1 MGLFRRFANLLR
13 PNGLSRDIEREM
25 AFHMA
30 EKTDDLMASGMREV
44 DARREARRR
53 FGNPSFQKERTRD
66 VDVMTWLESLLAD
79 IRYAFRALR
88 ASPAFALVT
97 IASLGLGI
105 GANTAIFSLI
115 NAVVLKTLPVSHPE
129 ELVQVTEADQAEG
142 AVFTNPIWEQVRD
155 RQDMFS
161 GVFAYGRSSFNLSS
175 GGEVRRADGYWVSGD
190 FFSTLGVRPEVGR
203 LITKADD
210 FRGCPPVAVLSYGFW
225 QNEYGGVP
233 SVIGKTISLERTPH
247 VIVGVADPSFYGMD
261 VGRSMSVYI
270 PLCLRK
276 NLDHRSNWFLFVIGR
291 PKPGVAMSQLLPRLA
306 QLSAPVFAA
315 TIPERWG
322 AKEKAEYAKNLLS
335 ARPAPN
341 GLSSIRRQYSLA
353 LNVLMVVVGLVL
365 LIACA
370 NVANLL
376 LARAAVRSRE
386 MAIRLA
392 IGAAR
397 RRLVRQLLTESVLL
411 AGLGAMAGVVFAKW
425 GAQVLVRV
433 LSGGQFAVSLDLA
446 VDSRV
451 LGFTL
456 VVAVVTGILFG
467 LAPAWRSTRVDP
479 QLTLKANGRGVVEG
493 QTRFTFGKALVVGQ
507 IALSLVLV
515 IGAGLLLGSFRR
527 LTAFDPGFRREG
539 VLIVS
544 ANLSN
549 AGYTPATYGT
559 ARRELLARF
568 RGLPGVQSA
577 SASQV
582 TPLSGDSWND
592 YVKVDGYVEKSR
604 EDALVYFNEVTDGY
618 FATLGTPIVAG
629 RDFDER
635 DVPKGQA
642 VVIVNESMA
651 RKFYGNA
658 SPIGKNLRLVTHD
671 SAGPPIEVV
680 GVVRDAKYQTLR
692 EETLPTAYL
701 ATNQVEQAGPY
712 TQFALRTVGP
722 ASSLAAG
729 VKSTVA
735 EMNRAI
741 ALDLKP
747 LSDQVDATIVRDR
760 LLATLSAFFG
770 GLALL
775 LAMVGLY
782 GTLSYNVARR
792 RNEIGIRIALG
803 AAQSRVMR
811 LVLGEVSRM
820 VVIGIALGAVVALA
834 STRWV
839 KSFLYGLTATDP
851 VTIVGAAII
860 LAAVAL
866 AAGAIPAWRASRVE
880 PIAALRDE

>member
-1 MGLFRRFANLLR
+1 MGLFQRFANLLR
-13 PNGLSRDIEREM
+13 SNRLSRDIEREM

-30 EKTDDLMASGMREV
+30 EKTDDLVASGMSEA
-44 DARREARRR
+44 DARYEARRR
-53 FGNPSFQKERTRD
+53 FGNPSFRKEQTRD
-66 VDVMTWLESLLAD
+66 VDVVTWVESLMAD

-97 IASLGLGI
+97 IVSLGLGI

-129 ELVQVTEADQAEG
+129 ELVQVTLGDQAEG
-142 AVFTNPIWEQVRD
+142 TVFTNPIWEQVRD

-161 GVFAYGRSSFNLSS
+161 GVFVYGRSEFNLSA
-175 GGEVRRADGYWVSGD
+175 GGEVRRAPGYWVSGE
-190 FFSTLGVRPEVGR
+190 FFSTLGVRPEAGR

-225 QNEYGGVP
+225 QNEFGGSP
-233 SVIGKTISLERTPH
+233 SVLGKTISLERTPH
-247 VIVGVADPSFYGMD
+247 VIVGVADPAFYGVD
-261 VGRSMSVYI
+261 VGRSNSVYI

-276 NLDHRSNWFLFVIGR
+276 NLDHRSNWFLYMIGR
-291 PKPGVAMSQLLPRLA
+291 PKPGIAISQLVPRLR
-306 QLSAPVFAA
+306 QLSAPVFEA
-315 TIPERWG
+315 TVPERWG
-322 AKEKAEYAKNLLS
+322 PAEKVEYAKNQLS
-335 ARPAPN
+335 ARSAPN

-411 AGLGAMAGVVFAKW
+411 AGLGGIVGILFAKW
-425 GAQVLVRV
+425 GARVLVRV
-433 LSGGQFAVSLDLA
+433 LSGGPFAVSLDLA
-446 VDSRV
+446 VDGRV

-456 VVAVVTGILFG
+456 AVAVITGVLFG

-479 QLTLKANGRGVVEG
+479 QLTLKANGRGVAEG
-493 QTRFTFGKALVVGQ
+493 HTRFSVGKALVVGQ

-515 IGAGLLLGSFRR
+515 IGAGLLLGSFRK
-527 LTAFDPGFRREG
+527 LTTFDPGFRRDG

-544 ANLSN
+544 ATMSN

-559 ARRELLARF
+559 ATRELLARF

-577 SASQV
+577 AASAI
-582 TPLSGDSWND
+582 TPLSGSSWND
-592 YVKVDGYVEKSR
+592 FIKVDGYVETSKD
-604 EDALVYFNEVTDGY
+604 DALVYFNEVTDG
-618 FATLGTPIVAG
+618 FFQTLGTTFVAG
-629 RDFDER
+629 RDFDAR
-635 DVPKGQA
+635 DVPNGQA
-642 VVIVNESMA
+642 VAIVNESMA
-651 RKFYGNA
+651 RKFYGTA
-658 SPIGKNLRLVTHD
+658 SPIGKNFRLVVHD
-671 SAGPPIEVV
+671 SAGAPIEIV
-680 GVVRDAKYQTLR
+680 GVVRDAKYRDLR

-701 ATNQVEQAGPY
+701 AMSQAEAGGPN
-712 TQFALRTVGP
+712 TEFALRTLGP
-722 ASSLAAG
+722 ASALAAG

-741 ALDLKP
+741 ALDLTP
-747 LSDQVDATIVRDR
+747 MTSLVDATIVRDR

-782 GTLSYNVARR
+782 GTLSYSVARR

-803 AAQSRVMR
+803 AAQARVMR

-820 VVIGIALGAVVALA
+820 VALGIAVGAIVALA

-839 KSFLYGLTATDP
+839 ASFLYGLTATDP
-851 VTIVGAAII
+851 VTILGAAIT
-860 LAAVAL
+860 LAAVAI
-866 AAGAIPAWRASRVE
+866 AAGVLPAWRASRVE

>member
-1 MGLFRRFANLLR
+1 MGLFQRFANVLR
-13 PNGLSRDIEREM
+13 SNRLSRDIEREM

-30 EKTDDLMASGMREV
+30 EKADDLVAGGMSEP

-66 VDVMTWLESLLAD
+66 VDVMTWLESLMAD
-79 IRYAFRALR
+79 IRYAFRAMR
-88 ASPAFALVT
+88 GSPAFALVT

-115 NAVVLKTLPVSHPE
+115 NAVVLKALPVSHPE
-129 ELVQVTEADQAEG
+129 ELVQVTLSDQAEG
-142 AVFTNPIWEQVRD
+142 TVFTNPIWEQVRD

-161 GVFAYGRSSFNLSS
+161 GVFVYGRSEFNLSA

-190 FFSTLGVRPEVGR
+190 FFSTLGVRPETGR
-203 LITKADD
+203 LIAQADD
-210 FRGCPPVAVLSYGFW
+210 FHGCPPVAVLSYGFW
-225 QNEYGGVP
+225 QNEYGG
-233 SVIGKTISLERTPH
+233 STSAIGRTILLDRTPH
-247 VIVGVADPSFYGMD
+247 VIVGVADPAFYGVD
-261 VGRSMSVYI
+261 VGRSVSVYV

-276 NLDHRSNWFLFVIGR
+276 NLDHRSNWFLFMIGR
-291 PKPGVAMSQLLPRLA
+291 PKPGVAISQLVPRLR
-306 QLSAPVFAA
+306 QLSAPVFEA

-322 AKEKAEYAKNLLS
+322 PAEKVEYAKNQLS

-341 GLSSIRRQYSLA
+341 GLSSVRREYALA

-397 RRLVRQLLTESVLL
+397 RRLVRQLLTESILL
-411 AGLGAMAGVVFAKW
+411 AGLGAVVGIVFAKW
-425 GAQVLVRV
+425 GALVLVRV
-433 LSGGQFAVSLDLA
+433 LSGGPSPVSLDLA
-446 VDSRV
+446 VDGRV

-456 VVAVVTGILFG
+456 GIAVITGILFG

-479 QLTLKANGRGVVEG
+479 QLTLKANGRGLAEG
-493 QTRFTFGKALVVGQ
+493 HTRFTVGKALVVGQ

-515 IGAGLLLGSFRR
+515 IGAGLLLGSFRK
-527 LTAFDPGFRREG
+527 LTTFDPGFRRDG

-544 ANLSN
+544 ATMSN
-549 AGYTPATYGT
+549 AGYTRETYGT
-559 ARRELLARF
+559 ARRELLTRL

-577 SASQV
+577 AASEI
-582 TPLSGDSWND
+582 TPLSGSSWND
-592 YVKVDGYVEKSR
+592 FIKVDGYVEKSKD
-604 EDALVYFNEVTDGY
+604 DALVYFNEVTDAY
-618 FATLGTPIVAG
+618 FATLGTPIIAG
-629 RDFDER
+629 REFNER
-635 DVPKGQA
+635 DVPTGQA
-642 VVIVNESMA
+642 VVIINESLA
-651 RKFYGNA
+651 RKFYGTA
-658 SPIGKNLRLVTHD
+658 SPIGKHLRISAHD
-671 SAGPPIEVV
+671 SAGPPIEIV
-680 GVVRDAKYQTLR
+680 GVVRDAKYQNLR

-701 ATNQVEQAGPY
+701 AMNQAEQGGQY
-712 TQFALRTVGP
+712 TEFVVRTAGP
-722 ASSLAAG
+722 ASALAAS

-741 ALDLKP
+741 ALRLTP
-747 LSDQVDATIVRDR
+747 MTAQVDATIVRDR

-782 GTLSYNVARR
+782 GTLSYTVARR

-820 VVIGIALGAVVALA
+820 VVIGIAVGAIVALA

-851 VTIVGAAII
+851 VTIVGAAVT
-860 LAAVAL
+860 LAVVAL
-866 AAGAIPAWRASRVE
+866 AAGALPAWRASRVE